1 VKWLLLR
8 QPEDLNAKDAAY
20 QRALFGLSPRLS
32 SLSALGQDFVRLILE
47 RKSQALL
54 PWLERAK
61 ACPYEEL
68 RRFAA
73 SAWRKSYLRLRPL
86 SPNLGVVGR

>member
-1 VKWLLLR
+1 MKTTNCSAF
-8 QPEDLNAKDAAY
+8 PHA
-20 QRALFGLSPRLS
+20 FRLS
-32 SLSALGQDFVRLILE
+32 RRSVRTRVRLIRE

-68 RRFAA
+68 RRFALVMLLII
-73 SAWRKSYLRLRPL
+73 KSLEEPA
-86 SPNLGVVGR
+86 